1 MSLRSLPTIT
11 RSFLSWVLPGNH
23 FWWTENVNSFPE
35 KIQFYIIFE
44 IRVFSHFRLQSEKNS
59 TNLKFSV
66 RKMCSKNEI
75 KHMIEHAIKF
85 LILWTVYN
93 WSWMIEVD
101 HVMGKHVVLKYGIC
115 SKIKYTEITCTYGT
129 NCKWNATMCSKKG
142 IRPFLSLGVV
152 AKKSSTFGPFTVKVR
167 PLFWLPRNK
176 YKVYVYRFKCV
187 YLFPQV
193 DFFLIYRP

>member
-23 FWWTENVNSFPE
+23 FLMNRKCKFFSRKNSILHYFRNSSIFTFPPSVG
-35 KIQFYIIFE
+35 KI
-44 IRVFSHFRLQSEKNS
+44 S

-115 SKIKYTEITCTYGT
+115 SKIKYTEITCTHGT
-129 NCKWNATMCSKKG
+129 NCTWNATMCSKKG
-142 IRPFLSLGVV
+142 IRPFL
-152 AKKSSTFGPFTVKVR
+152 
-167 PLFWLPRNK
+167 
-176 YKVYVYRFKCV
+176 
-187 YLFPQV
+187 
-193 DFFLIYRP
+193 